1 MKSRLIPAIC
11 LIVFATVVAVFLLG
25 PWRGEERSDEGEQSV
40 ELPAPAAGR
49 KLGDEL
55 LQSQGQPAAEP
66 HVLQNMVALAAQL
79 NDEDAS
85 VQDDVAVLEELIRVY
100 TRFLGTVPAGGLND
114 EIVNG
119 LLGEN
124 PKKLIFIEKG
134 HARINERGELV
145 DRYGTPY
152 DFHPVSGELL
162 EIRSA
167 GPDKI
172 VFTPDDVVPQ

>member
-1 MKSRLIPAIC
+1 MKSRLIPTLC
-11 LIVFATVVAVFLLG
+11 LTVFAVVVAAFLLG
-25 PWRGEERSDEGEQSV
+25 PWRDEKESDEGEQIV
-40 ELPAPAAGR
+40 DLPAPAAGR

-55 LQSQGQPAAEP
+55 IQSQGQPAAEP
-66 HVLQNMVALAAQL
+66 HVLKNMVSLAAQL

-85 VQDDVAVLEELIRVY
+85 VQDDIAVLEELIRVY
-100 TRFLGTVPAGGLND
+100 ARFLGTVPAGGLNN

-124 PKKLIFIEKG
+124 SKKLIFIEKG
-134 HARINERGELV
+134 HARINEHGQLV

-172 VFTPDDVVPQ
+172 GFTPDDVVPQ

>member
-1 MKSRLIPAIC
+1 
-11 LIVFATVVAVFLLG
+11 
-25 PWRGEERSDEGEQSV
+25 
-40 ELPAPAAGR
+40 
-49 KLGDEL
+49 
-55 LQSQGQPAAEP
+55 
-66 HVLQNMVALAAQL
+66 
-79 NDEDAS
+79 
-85 VQDDVAVLEELIRVY
+85 VQDDIAVLEELIRVY
-100 TRFLGTVPAGGLND
+100 ARFLGTVPAGGLNN

-124 PKKLIFIEKG
+124 SKKLIFIEKG
-134 HARINERGELV
+134 HARINEHGELV